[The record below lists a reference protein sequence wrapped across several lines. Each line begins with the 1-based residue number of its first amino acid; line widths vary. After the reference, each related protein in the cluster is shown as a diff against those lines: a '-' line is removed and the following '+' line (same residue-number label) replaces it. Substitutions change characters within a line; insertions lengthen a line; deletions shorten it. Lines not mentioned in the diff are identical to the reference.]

1 MLKEGVQNLGAPA
14 YFPKGEGFPTG
25 AGPSV
30 LPRSWFL
37 SQGGALPFFSHV
49 PNLLVLRIPFPGHA
63 SVLVLD
69 RASHFAE
76 ENESLRLFPSDSFS
90 RFHTASF
97 THGLRGHPP
106 SRVSLLFTAPLF
118 LPVSLSSFQA
128 TSLLNDK
135 ME

>member
-1 MLKEGVQNLGAPA
+1 MLKEGLQNLGAPA
-14 YFPKGEGFPTG
+14 YFPKGEEFPTR

-49 PNLLVLRIPFPGHA
+49 RNLLVLRIPFPGYA
-63 SVLVLD
+63 SVLVHD

-76 ENESLRLFPSDSFS
+76 ENESLRFFPSTHSLAF
-90 RFHTASF
+90 TQPASLMASVD
-97 THGLRGHPP
+97 GALSP
-106 SRVSLLFTAPLF
+106 VSLLFTAPLF
-118 LPVSLSSFQA
+118 LPLSLSSFQA